1 MKHVI
6 VSVLLA
12 SVVSCAGSGTE
23 TDNPASPLE
32 KFSSSG
38 CKNEDPNPGQQALE
52 RETDAEGLTCV
63 EWARDTNGAL
73 DVKLYNFSGVCG
85 GTYLGKAAFN
95 AEALELSVYQ
105 DTCAVAK
112 CGSCVFDFHYQLQNV
127 PVRAPLSLRIGS
139 AVCESQPT
147 LFSDEL
153 TLPIDSQETG
163 IVCRRLERGA
173 LDDYAGTRGL
183 CGATNMPCGSACTSV
198 GATCRAGETCTELAA
213 SDSRCLTD
221 CATNDDC
228 PSGLTACVDGVCQ
241 AAASW

>member
-1 MKHVI
+1 
-6 VSVLLA
+6 
-12 SVVSCAGSGTE
+12 
-23 TDNPASPLE
+23 
-32 KFSSSG
+32 
-38 CKNEDPNPGQQALE
+38 
-52 RETDAEGLTCV
+52 
-63 EWARDTNGAL
+63 
-73 DVKLYNFSGVCG
+73 
-85 GTYLGKAAFN
+85 
-95 AEALELSVYQ
+95 
-105 DTCAVAK
+105 
-112 CGSCVFDFHYQLQNV
+112 VFDFRYQLQNV

-153 TLPIDSQETG
+153 TLPIDLQETG